1 MLGWRPTNCKHGKGV
16 ADDRSDK
23 ELLDAWGAGDQG
35 AGDILVRRHFDVVY
49 RFFASRHVEPSDLI
63 QRTFLACVESRG
75 RFDHVVS
82 FRAFLLG
89 IARHQLLRDIRSE
102 GRHRRAVQ
110 RKASEDDFLA
120 SIGGQ
125 VALREEMRLLLRALR
140 TLPLELQ
147 LALQL
152 YYWEDL
158 GTAEIGEVLEI
169 PRGTVMSRLHRARQ
183 LLREAIAELAES
195 EELGD
200 ATVRDLEKWA
210 RSVRGLL
217 DQLVSHHADSE

>member
-1 MLGWRPTNCKHGKGV
+1 MSDEPT
-16 ADDRSDK
+16 DR
-23 ELLDAWGAGDQG
+23 ELLDAWGDGDQSAGD
-35 AGDILVRRHFDVVY
+35 ALVRRHFDLVY
-49 RFFASRHVEPSDLI
+49 RFFASRHAEPSDLI
-63 QRTFLACVESRG
+63 QRTFLACVEARG
-75 RFDHVVS
+75 RFEHVVT

-89 IARHQLLRDIRSE
+89 IARYQLLRDIRSE

-110 RKASEDDFLA
+110 RKASEDEFLG

-183 LLREAIAELAES
+183 LLRDAIVEQAES
-195 EELGD
+195 QEVGD
-200 ATVRDLEKWA
+200 ATVRDLELWA
-210 RSVRGLL
+210 RSIRGLL
-217 DQLVSHHADSE
+217 DQLSSGEGTP